1 MALLYNFSDPSA
13 HLDDIQQSSVQGHW
27 FPKLN
32 KKSVKTESSCFR
44 LLTIYKS
51 RQLIAKKNLV

>member
-13 HLDDIQQSSVQGHW
+13 HLYDIQQSSVQGHW

-32 KKSVKTESSCFR
+32 KN
-44 LLTIYKS
+44 
-51 RQLIAKKNLV
+51 QLKPSHLAFDYLQFTNPGS